1 MTQVNWEELVGK
13 ATKPRVAMEGTF
25 LLTTMSA
32 EERSDAI
39 CELMED
45 LRDDKDSDVLLI
57 KMTL

>member
-1 MTQVNWEELVGK
+1 MAQVNWEELVGK

-25 LLTTMSA
+25 LLTSMTV

-45 LRDDKDSDVLLI
+45 LKDNSDTDVLLI

>member
-13 ATKPRVAMEGTF
+13 ATKPRVTMEGTF
-25 LLTTMSA
+25 LLTSMSA

>member
-1 MTQVNWEELVGK
+1 MSQVDWEELVGK

-25 LLTTMSA
+25 LLTSMTV

-45 LRDDKDSDVLLI
+45 LREDRDSDVLLI
-57 KMTL
+57 KMVL

>member
-25 LLTTMSA
+25 LLTSMTE